1 MPAPRRDDKTQ
12 VKPKAGDGATQV
24 KPRPGDGATQ
34 VKPRGAAL
42 SQGEATTHDIEEEE
56 DAAVATAAA
65 DPMKDPDKR
74 KQVESAKNVIFQ
86 LLKGIKTI
94 GMYRHMEDKFPEYLH
109 GAWQNLEAYTSQYGP
124 LAVRVDIH
132 NFLLHKQELFGEE
145 SPIPYKFFREG
156 FRQLI
161 FRPGM
166 TAAELVSFTMI
177 ALSEPDRGAD
187 DLNAQFWRA
196 QIPSFEY
203 IMSEGFKMDEAGEE
217 EVEVEVDRVVD
228 YLSRRLKTN
237 SDDYLRFARVS
248 AEDLDSKLDG
258 VEQMRGVVIGGVT
271 AEPDLKARLQRE
283 ISEEEGARLFPK
295 LISAVFQVVEAGID
309 DAALLEE
316 MFVQLLDAMLLQEDF
331 AAISQVSLK
340 LKAMA
345 QRAGEQSPIAQL
357 HRTFVSKMGEEQR
370 LSRLGDILKSSRPKS
385 PQDLVRYLS
394 NIDSTSVPVL
404 LAVLETIDIPENR
417 TLLLDAVI
425 PHAKE
430 MPDPFV
436 NRLRSDKPQTVRD
449 MVYVLDRANH
459 PEKVKFFGQV
469 LASPNL
475 ALRLEAIGII
485 AKGRTGESRKLIAG
499 CLEDS
504 NQQVR
509 ITAMRALP
517 EFDRDKAYVDLM
529 KLIKDE
535 GFPKKDPIERQA
547 IYAALGSTGVPG
559 ALAFFQ
565 QVLETKAGLFNKAK
579 VADDKQLA
587 LHGLAGAGTI
597 QALKFLQ
604 VVADDKSHGD
614 EVSSTARVLAFKVKK
629 QLFGETQK
637 EE

>member
-1 MPAPRRDDKTQ
+1 MAPASRNEK
-12 VKPKAGDGATQV
+12 TQV
-24 KPRPGDGATQ
+24 KPRPGDGATKI
-34 VKPRGAAL
+34 KPRPTSA
-42 SQGEATTHDIEEEE
+42 GEATTHDIEADE
-56 DAAVATAAA
+56 DRAAEQAAK
-65 DPMKDPDKR
+65 DVLQDPDKR
-74 KQVESAKNVIFQ
+74 KQVEAAKNVIFQ

-94 GMYRHMEDKFPEYLH
+94 GMYRHAEEKFPEFLH
-109 GAWQNLEAYTSQYGP
+109 NAWQNLESYTQAWGP
-124 LAVRVDIH
+124 LAVRVDIN
-132 NFLLHKQELFGEE
+132 NFILHKQELFNEE

-166 TAAELVSFTMI
+166 TSQELVSFTMI
-177 ALSEPDRGAD
+177 ALSDPERGAD

-196 QIPSFEY
+196 QLPSFEY

-217 EVEVEVDRVVD
+217 EVEVEVDKVVD
-228 YLSRRLKTN
+228 YLQRRLRTN

-248 AEDLDSKLDG
+248 ADDLDAKLDG
-258 VEQMRGVVIGGVT
+258 VDQMRGVVIGGVT
-271 AEPDLKARLQRE
+271 ADADLKARLQRE
-283 ISEEEGARLFPK
+283 IGEEEGQRLFPK

-309 DAALLEE
+309 DAALLED

-331 AAISQVSLK
+331 PAITQVFLK

-345 QRAGEQSPIAQL
+345 QRGGEGSPIARL
-357 HRTFVSKMGEEQR
+357 YATFAAKMGEEQR
-370 LSRLGDILKSSRPKS
+370 LSRVGDILRSSKPKS
-385 PQDLVRYLS
+385 PQDVVRYLS
-394 NIDSTSVPVL
+394 AIDASSVPVL
-404 LAVLETIDIPENR
+404 LAVLETIELPENR
-417 TLLLDAVI
+417 QMILDAVI

-430 MPDPFV
+430 IPDPFV

-459 PEKVKFFGQV
+459 PEKIKFFGQV

-475 ALRLEAIGII
+475 ALRLEVINIV
-485 AKGRTGESRKLIAG
+485 AKGRTGESRKLIAQ

-509 ITAMRALP
+509 LLAMRVLP

-535 GFPKKDPIERQA
+535 SFQKREPVERQA
-547 IYAALGSTGVPG
+547 LYSALGSTGLPG
-559 ALAFFQ
+559 ALSYFQ
-565 QVLETKAGLFNKAK
+565 QVLETKSGLFNKAK
-579 VADDKQLA
+579 IDADKLLS
-587 LHGLAGAGTI
+587 LHGLAGAGSI

-604 VVADDKSHGD
+604 TVAEDKGSSA
-614 EVSSTARVLAFKVKK
+614 EVSSTARVLAFKLKK
-629 QLFGETQK
+629 QLFGETAK

>member
-1 MPAPRRDDKTQ
+1 MAPASRNEKTQ
-12 VKPKAGDGATQV
+12 VK
-24 KPRPGDGATQ
+24 RPGDGATKI
-34 VKPRGAAL
+34 KPRPASA
-42 SQGEATTHDIEEEE
+42 GEATTHDLEADEER
-56 DAAVATAAA
+56 AAEKVAA
-65 DPMKDPDKR
+65 DVMQDPDKR
-74 KQVESAKNVIFQ
+74 KQVEAAKNVVFQ

-94 GMYRHMEDKFPEYLH
+94 GMYRHAEEKFPEFLH
-109 GAWQNLEAYTSQYGP
+109 NAWQNLEAYTQAWGP
-124 LAVRVDIH
+124 LAMRVDIN
-132 NFLLHKQELFGEE
+132 NFILHKQELFSEE

-161 FRPGM
+161 FRPGI
-166 TAAELVSFTMI
+166 TPQELVSFTMI
-177 ALSEPDRGAD
+177 ALSDPERGAD

-217 EVEVEVDRVVD
+217 EVEVEVDKVVD
-228 YLSRRLKTN
+228 YLQRRLRTN

-248 AEDLDSKLDG
+248 ADDLDAKLDG
-258 VEQMRGVVIGGVT
+258 VDQMRGVVIGGVT
-271 AEPDLKARLQRE
+271 ADADLKAKLQRE
-283 ISEEEGARLFPK
+283 IGEEEGQRLFPK

-309 DAALLEE
+309 DAALLED

-331 AAISQVSLK
+331 PAITQVFLK

-345 QRAGEQSPIAQL
+345 QRGGEGSPISRL
-357 HRTFVSKMGEEQR
+357 YLTFAAKMGEEQR
-370 LSRLGDILKSSRPKS
+370 LSRVGDILRSSKPKS
-385 PQDLVRYLS
+385 PQDVVRYLTA
-394 NIDSTSVPVL
+394 IDAASVPVL
-404 LAVLETIDIPENR
+404 LAVLETIELPENR
-417 TLLLDAVI
+417 QMILDAVI

-430 MPDPFV
+430 IPDPFV

-459 PEKVKFFGQV
+459 PEKIKFFGQV

-475 ALRLEAIGII
+475 ALRLEVINIV
-485 AKGRTGESRKLIAG
+485 AKGRTGESRKLIAQ

-509 ITAMRALP
+509 LTAMRVLP

-535 GFPKKDPIERQA
+535 SFQKRDAVERQA
-547 IYAALGSTGVPG
+547 LYSALGSTGLPG
-559 ALAFFQ
+559 AMSYFQ
-565 QVLETKAGLFNKAK
+565 QVLETKSGLFNKAK
-579 VADDKQLA
+579 IDADKLLS
-587 LHGLAGAGTI
+587 LHGLAGAGSI

-604 VVADDKSHGD
+604 TVAEDKGSSS
-614 EVSSTARVLAFKVKK
+614 EVASTARVLAFKLKK
-629 QLFGETQK
+629 QLFGETAK